1 MVMRKVAS
9 SPIITISALSPR
21 KKNNKMMYPPSS
33 RRCSSNHTSN
43 GGLHRRQITPD
54 SVVGEPFLC
63 SHSFTDDYKSSSPS
77 AGTTAIA
84 NNNDSGGSN
93 SNNQNS
99 LSSSR
104 LINNNAQ
111 IIEHQSLQLLS
122 ILTLESSPHYATSP
136 HYLHSSILLK
146 DTGVSEKCRRKT
158 CEWMYELCDYFQ
170 LQREVVGIA
179 LFYVDRYFTITFGSG
194 GVGGGNSGTT
204 TSPVTKRDFQLV
216 GLTALYIAIKTHG
229 QSRPSCLL
237 DNTTT
242 DTTSSLSSSSSDVA
256 FNKLKFSLHV
266 CASTSREQFTARQ
279 IEECECRML
288 QTLEWRLNPIVPS
301 GCVIELLVVFLPS
314 CVMMME
320 DYCEQ
325 DGGSS
330 GQQQSVVQNFVY
342 DCATYLTELA
352 VSVAALSLV
361 YKPSVI
367 AYASVLA
374 ALDILLED
382 DSSPSSSSSSSRVTK
397 DTIIEY
403 DAILNQASYRH
414 FEMNKNEV
422 LKAKEILGVMS
433 PNVSALFP
441 SPFGDEPSIPR
452 LV

>member
-1 MVMRKVAS
+1 
-9 SPIITISALSPR
+9 
-21 KKNNKMMYPPSS
+21 
-33 RRCSSNHTSN
+33 
-43 GGLHRRQITPD
+43 
-54 SVVGEPFLC
+54 
-63 SHSFTDDYKSSSPS
+63 
-77 AGTTAIA
+77 
-84 NNNDSGGSN
+84 
-93 SNNQNS
+93 
-99 LSSSR
+99 
-104 LINNNAQ
+104 
-111 IIEHQSLQLLS
+111 
-122 ILTLESSPHYATSP
+122 
-136 HYLHSSILLK
+136 
-146 DTGVSEKCRRKT
+146 
-158 CEWMYELCDYFQ
+158 MYELCDYFQ

-194 GVGGGNSGTT
+194 GGNSGTT
-204 TSPVTKRDFQLV
+204 TTPVTKRDFQLV

-237 DNTTT
+237 DNTT

-320 DYCEQ
+320 DWEQ

-330 GQQQSVVQNFVY
+330 GQQSVVQNFVY

-382 DSSPSSSSSSSRVTK
+382 DSLPSSSSSSSSSRVTK

-422 LKAKEILGVMS
+422 VKAKEILGVMS

-441 SPFGDEPSIPR
+441 SPFGGEPSIPR